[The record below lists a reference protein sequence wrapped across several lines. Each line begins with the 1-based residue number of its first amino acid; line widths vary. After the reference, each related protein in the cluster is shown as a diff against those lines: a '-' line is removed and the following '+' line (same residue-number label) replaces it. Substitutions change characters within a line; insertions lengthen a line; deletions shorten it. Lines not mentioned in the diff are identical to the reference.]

1 MSGAFSCAENKW
13 SAVEVAGTNI
23 KEVVRLPKNI
33 DWIKIKNEYIN
44 TNISQRKLAVKYEI
58 SFNTLKDKA
67 NKEKWAAAKK
77 EQHNKIATETQ
88 QKTAEKIIEVEVD
101 RVANIINLSDKISE
115 KISQAIEQ
123 VDKIIVD
130 GEIVDAGLI
139 DTYKLRQLVQ
149 SLKDVKDIVSFN
161 NDTESSE
168 DKQSALIS
176 AIKKAVASD
185 ET

>member
-1 MSGAFSCAENKW
+1 M
-13 SAVEVAGTNI
+13 AGTNI

-44 TNISQRKLAVKYEI
+44 SNISQRKLAEKYKV
-58 SFNTLKDKA
+58 SFNTLKDRA
-67 NKEKWAAAKK
+67 NKECWSNEKK
-77 EQHNKIATETQ
+77 KQHNKITTETQ
-88 QKTAEKIIEVEVD
+88 QKTAEIIVEAEVD
-101 RVANIINLSDKISE
+101 RVANIINLSDKISA
-115 KISQAIEQ
+115 KIDKAIEQ
-123 VDKIIVD
+123 VDKILVD